1 MHLRLISIHLLG
13 SLFLFNASLSQ
24 AVEQHTNDAIAWQA
38 WSPAIFSQAE
48 KEGKLVLLDLMAEW
62 CVYCKKMDQVTYHD
76 KQVIEV
82 INKNYIAVRADQDRY
97 PKLAQR
103 YKNYG
108 RPATV
113 VYNSNGTEIIKRR
126 GYMEPQIMF
135 WMLDTVAANPDP
147 AAHH

>member
-1 MHLRLISIHLLG
+1 MRRRLITTHLLG
-13 SLFLFNASLSQ
+13 LFILFTASNSQ
-24 AVEQHTNDAIAWQA
+24 AIEQVGDSIVWQA
-38 WSPAIFSQAE
+38 WSPDIFSQAE

-62 CVYCKKMDQVTYHD
+62 CVYCKKMDKVTYHD
-76 KQVIEV
+76 KQVIDV

-97 PKLAQR
+97 PELAQR

-113 VYNSNGTEIIKRR
+113 VYNSKGTEIIKRR

-147 AAHH
+147 AAHR

>member
-1 MHLRLISIHLLG
+1 MKNIFLLIMSCSI
-13 SLFLFNASLSQ
+13 FLVSSFNVQ
-24 AVEQHTNDAIAWQA
+24 AIDSSPPQINWQA
-38 WSPAIFSQAE
+38 WSPDVFTQAE

-62 CVYCKKMDQVTYHD
+62 CVYCKKMDEVSYHD
-76 KQVIEV
+76 QQVIAV
-82 INKNYIAVRADQDRY
+82 INKNYIAVRADQDKH

-113 VYNSNGTEIIKRR
+113 VYNSAGTEVIKRR
-126 GYMEPQIMF
+126 GYIEPQILF

-147 AAHH
+147 AAHR